1 MTQKLLYRSLF
12 YLVLLWA
19 ALVLKAC
26 ANKGIGPQ
34 GGPKDT
40 TPPEILSETPANG
53 SVNFSGNS
61 ITIQCN
67 EYLQMQDVANQ
78 VLMSPPLRR
87 TPVVKAVGKKVV
99 VTFDEPLRDSTTYLI
114 DFGKAIC
121 DLNEKN
127 PIDGYTYAFSTGPV
141 IDTLQMSG
149 VLINAEDLNPMA
161 NVLIGLHDDLRDSA
175 FLSKVFVSIARTDE
189 NGQFTL
195 RNLHAGTYHIY
206 ALNDVSKDYVFQ
218 PGEGLAFLDT
228 TFSPIAIDTFVL
240 YIPKAIPDSVLS
252 DSLLP
257 DSFQSDSLLSD
268 SLLLA
273 DSIRIDGIAA
283 DSILSDTIQ
292 IENTK
297 VDSLAIPAIAQDSLV
312 SDSLK
317 GALDSLSADS
327 LSTDT
332 VAKLKKI
339 TRYEPSNLL
348 LRYFEENKRKMYF
361 VRCLRE
367 EPHYFKLLFASPQD
381 SLPRFDSLPPSSYMQ
396 QSQGMDTLTIWLQD
410 SVYIKQDTIE
420 FAMTYQ
426 QTDSI
431 YNIRWQTDTIAAI
444 YRKPKLTPQQEA
456 AREREKAKAPKS
468 VLEIKSNASSSFD
481 SYQQLRLWFAFPL
494 SAWEKDSIRL
504 WQIEAAGNANL
515 NVDANLNANGSANAA
530 ANAANGNAAAA
541 VEIPKKAVDFELVR
555 LDSCGSQFAIQTT
568 WEAGQQYELEIDSA
582 AFVSIYGLAS
592 DRKTMKIGVRPLEEY
607 ATLIIK
613 IEPFNPNM
621 MIQVLTTKDE
631 PIRTLRAEEE
641 GTRFA
646 FLAPESYFIRLYE
659 DLNGDSVWTTG
670 DWQKHRQ
677 PEPVYYFEKKLTLK
691 ANWDFEETVL
701 YLDKAILEQKP
712 QELRKVID
720 SKKR

>member
-1 MTQKLLYRSLF
+1 MTKKLLYRSFF

-53 SVNFSGNS
+53 SVNFSGNT

-87 TPVVKAVGKKVV
+87 TPVVKAVGKRVV
-99 VTFDEPLRDSTTYLI
+99 VTFEEPLRDSTTYLI

-127 PIDGYTYAFSTGPV
+127 PIEGYSYAFSTGSV
-141 IDTLQMSG
+141 IDTLQISG
-149 VLINAEDLNPMA
+149 VLINAEDLNPMQ
-161 NVLIGLHDDLRDSA
+161 NVLVGLHDDLRDSA
-175 FLSKVFVSIARTDE
+175 FLAKVFVSIARTDE

-195 RNLHAGTYHIY
+195 RNLHAGKYHIY
-206 ALNDVSKDYVFQ
+206 ALNDVSKDYVYQ

-240 YIPKAIPDSVLS
+240 DIPKSMPDSVLS
-252 DSLLP
+252 DSVMM
-257 DSFQSDSLLSD
+257 DSVVLSGRLSLSD
-268 SLLLA
+268 SLSVA
-273 DSIRIDGIAA
+273 PNVPNEDHQS
-283 DSILSDTIQ
+283 
-292 IENTK
+292 
-297 VDSLAIPAIAQDSLV
+297 DSLAIPDIAQDSLV

-317 GALDSLSADS
+317 LALDSLSADS

-332 VAKLKKI
+332 AKLKKI
-339 TRYEPSNLL
+339 TRYEPANLL
-348 LRYFEENKRKMYF
+348 LRYFEEKTRKMYF

-396 QSQGMDTLTIWLQD
+396 QSQGMDTLTVWLQD
-410 SVYIKQDTIE
+410 SAYIKQDTIE

-456 AREREKAKAPKS
+456 VREREKAKAPKP
-468 VLEIKSNASSSFD
+468 VLEIKSNASTSFD
-481 SYQQLRLWFAFPL
+481 TYQQLRLWFALPL
-494 SAWEKDSIRL
+494 NVWEKDSIRL
-504 WQIEAAGNANL
+504 WQLDINAASANVNANP
-515 NVDANLNANGSANAA
+515 NANPNANHNANH
-530 ANAANGNAAAA
+530 NAANGNPATPAATTA
-541 VEIPKKAVDFELVR
+541 EIPKKAVDFELVR

-568 WEAGQQYELEIDSA
+568 WEAGKQYELEMDSA

-592 DRKTMKIGVRPLEEY
+592 ERKTMKIGVRPMEDY

-631 PIRTLRAEEE
+631 PIRTLRAQEE
-641 GTRFA
+641 GTRFS

-659 DLNGDSVWTTG
+659 DLNGDSIWTTG
-670 DWQKHRQ
+670 DWLKHRQ
-677 PEPVYYFEKKLTLK
+677 PEPVYYFDKKLTLK

-701 YLDKAILEQKP
+701 YLDKNILEQKP
-712 QELRKVID
+712 QELRKTID
-720 SKKR
+720 SKKK